1 MVDNEWFISNIQK
14 CKEILGEE
22 KIYSLLRKS
31 DPTRQSKLVVLERTN
46 PLLFKVFLAD
56 KQIRESHGTTLP
68 MTNEL
73 IQLANLGDNLTILF
87 ENSVSG
93 LTEKISD
100 LFTAKFEKTMYEI
113 TIAATFIKNGFN
125 LEFIPETTEKTP
137 DILIHLN
144 KGIEVECKKKD
155 DLTPRDRQNDS
166 YWKQFAK
173 NTFSQMDR
181 ERKNLIIILETD
193 DNPKNSD
200 LPIIIKKSGEIIK
213 EITDQKIVYEGNGF
227 KITFKQTEP
236 YGEII
241 SSSIFKTGEYYRS
254 CGIYDEVKELDWEY
268 NGTDFMALDN
278 GTVQQKNH
286 RLIGCKSKIMPDRIT
301 SIQQSIEKATRQLS
315 GNKPGLIF
323 IDHNILERDMAETDL
338 SRLQPL
344 INKIIKNNSKI
355 SGVVITQ
362 VHIFH
367 EPMGTTYY
375 HKAHLFINPSPK
387 NPLPDDIKLMMNTF

>member
-31 DPTRQSKLVVLERTN
+31 DPTRKSKLVVLERTN
-46 PLLFKVFLAD
+46 PLLLKVFLAD
-56 KQIRESHGTTLP
+56 KQIRESRGTTLP
-68 MTNEL
+68 MTNEI

-87 ENSVSG
+87 ENSVNG

-113 TIAATFIKNGFN
+113 TIAASFIKNGFN

-144 KGIEVECKKKD
+144 EGIEVECKKKD

-166 YWKQFAK
+166 YWKRFAK
-173 NTFSQMDR
+173 SAFSQMDR
-181 ERKNLIIILETD
+181 ERKNLIIVLETD

-200 LPIIIKKSGEIIK
+200 LPIIIEKSGEIIK
-213 EITDQKIVYEGNGF
+213 EITKQKIVYGGNGF

-323 IDHNILERDMAETDL
+323 IDHNILERD
-338 SRLQPL
+338 SR
-344 INKIIKNNSKI
+344 N
-355 SGVVITQ
+355 
-362 VHIFH
+362 
-367 EPMGTTYY
+367 
-375 HKAHLFINPSPK
+375 
-387 NPLPDDIKLMMNTF
+387 